1 MRRVVVSLSDCAER
15 LKKSVL
21 ARDWERNPKELR
33 SLDLV
38 AKFRSL
44 FERAVMVGYIALRSG
59 MVWAIASSTMRSIRS
74 PWDIS
79 GFARRAAIANS
90 ARLSSHGFG
99 FTSMT

>member
-1 MRRVVVSLSDCAER
+1 MRRVVMLLRDRLEL

-21 ARDWERNPKELR
+21 ARDWKRDSKELR

-38 AKFRSL
+38 AKFRAL
-44 FERAVMVGYIALRSG
+44 FERAVMIGYIALRSG
-59 MVWAIASSTMRSIRS
+59 MECAIASSTMRSIRS

>member
-1 MRRVVVSLSDCAER
+1 MRRIVVALCDRIELRKER
-15 LKKSVL
+15 DL
-21 ARDWERNPKELR
+21 ARDWKRDSKKLG

-38 AKFRSL
+38 TKLGAL

-59 MVWAIASSTMRSIRS
+59 MVWAMASSTIRSIRS

-99 FTSMT
+99 LTSMT